1 MDKRLTKKED
11 ESFVEYSARCYRLKE
26 SLNLNNL
33 QVYDIIKEN
42 TGTQLSESSVR
53 CPATNFNQGYY
64 CREKEFATNGNETEL
79 KKLDEKIK
87 ELDIARKKM
96 QATKVEYNRNNTK
109 DARYELF
116 YENVRDAIETLPL
129 PKFDKIQINNDNN
142 GEYLLALSDIHYNA
156 DFESD
161 NNCYSRDE
169 VKLRFE
175 ILLEKTKQIV
185 KKNKISHIT
194 VIGLGDS
201 IQGMLR
207 ISDVKLNDVPVVH
220 AVVEVSRLIATFLNE
235 LSKCVYITYRH
246 TMNSNH
252 SQCRY
257 LGTKANEM
265 PSEDMEY
272 IIGNYI
278 SDLVS
283 ENKRIEVKL
292 SLYDYDSFSLC
303 GQNIITLHGHQIKNI
318 KEVIKDFSVRHKR
331 FYDLCFMGHFHGGQS
346 LSVGELNGNTEIV
359 VCPSFVGSDPYADK
373 LMVGSKAMCKLF
385 KIEKNVGITE
395 TYTMVLN

>member
-1 MDKRLTKKED
+1 MDKRLIKNENET
-11 ESFVEYSARCYRLKE
+11 FIEYSARCYRLKE
-26 SLNLNNL
+26 SLNLSNS
-33 QVYDIIKEN
+33 QIYDIIKEN

-64 CREKEFATNGNETEL
+64 CREKEFATNGNDVEL

-116 YENVRDAIETLPL
+116 YENIRDAIKTLPI
-129 PKFDKIQINNDNN
+129 PKFDKIQINNYNN
-142 GEYLLALSDIHYNA
+142 SEYLLALSDIHYNA

-207 ISDVKLNDVPVVH
+207 ISDVKLNDVPVVNS
-220 AVVEVSRLIATFLNE
+220 VVEVSRLIATFLNE
-235 LSKCVYITYRH
+235 LSKYVYITYRH

-283 ENKRIEVKL
+283 KNKRIEVKL
-292 SLYDYDSFSLC
+292 SLYDYDSFNLC

-359 VCPSFVGSDPYADK
+359 VCPSFVGSDPYSDK

-385 KIEKNVGITE
+385 KIEENVGITE